1 MNYKNFVIDLAYK
14 AGERMRKDFVLGMK
28 KEWKKDKTPVTVTDI
43 FVNQLVIDSI
53 SKKFP
58 EHSILAEEISNL
70 KDSEHVWVCDPIDG
84 TIPFSHGFPIF
95 AFSLALVKDGKPIL
109 GVIYD
114 PIVDRLLY
122 AEKNKGTTL
131 NGKPVKVSSASS
143 FSERTIIDGGIE
155 SLKLLGMEEEIR
167 KRKVLTTRIYSCVY
181 GRMLVALGEFVAE
194 IYRHVNPWDAAAVK
208 IVVEEAGG
216 KGTDLLGNEQ
226 RYDQPINGFIASNG
240 RVHDELVK
248 RTKKILKE
256 SSF

>member
-1 MNYKNFVIDLAYK
+1 MNYKDFAIDLAYK
-14 AGERMRKDFVLGMK
+14 AGERMRKDFTLGMK
-28 KEWKKDKTPVTVTDI
+28 KEWKEDKTPVTVTDI

-114 PIVDRLLY
+114 PILDRLVY
-122 AEKNKGTTL
+122 AEKDKGATL
-131 NGKPVKVSSASS
+131 NGKPIKVSSASS
-143 FSERTIIDGGIE
+143 FSERTIIDGGIQA
-155 SLKLLGMEEEIR
+155 LGLLGLDEKIQ
-167 KRKVLTTRIYSCVY
+167 KREVLTTRIYSCVY
-181 GRMLVALGEFVAE
+181 GGMLVALGEFIAE
-194 IYRHVNPWDAAAVK
+194 IYRYINPWDAAAVK

-216 KGTDLLGNEQ
+216 KVTDLLGLEQ
-226 RYDQPINGFIASNG
+226 RYDQEINGFIASNG
-240 RVHDELVK
+240 RVHDELVRRAK
-248 RTKKILKE
+248 NYFKKK
-256 SSF
+256 

>member
-1 MNYKNFVIDLAYK
+1 MGLARQ
-14 AGERMRKDFVLGMK
+14 AGEVMRKDFSLGMK
-28 KEWKKDKTPVTVTDI
+28 KEWKKDKTPVTVTDT
-43 FVNQLVIDSI
+43 FVNRMVINAI
-53 SKKFP
+53 GKEYP
-58 EHSILAEEISNL
+58 EHSILGEEENSL
-70 KDSEHVWVCDPIDG
+70 KDSEYVWVCDPIDG

-95 AFSLALVKDGKPIL
+95 AFSLALVKNGSPVL

-181 GRMLVALGEFVAE
+181 GGMLVALGEFVAE

-216 KGTDLLGNEQ
+216 KVTDLLGNEQ